1 MEKQNI
7 QVKEVYSTTGFSEN
21 DCHSGGSKLSNVTS
35 FIILRYEWGLSSFNR
50 NNRANDFGEKSNMKL
65 SGFVYC
71 FGIREKKL
79 MSNLVFVVALVL
91 KSKAL

>member
-7 QVKEVYSTTGFSEN
+7 QAKEVYSSTGFSEN

-35 FIILRYEWGLSSFNR
+35 FIILRYEWGLTSFNR

-65 SGFVYC
+65 PGLFIVWNT
-71 FGIREKKL
+71 RKKL